1 MSQGL
6 HDVCPTTIG
15 SQSWQI
21 FYFKALLERFANNLP
36 VLLWEKMKELL
47 RKPIS
52 SDVFVGVLV
61 S

>member
-1 MSQGL
+1 MTCAQQL
-6 HDVCPTTIG
+6 LDLNP
-15 SQSWQI
+15 WQI
-21 FYFKALLERFANNLP
+21 FSFKALLERFANNLP

-47 RKPIS
+47 GKPIS